1 MNSRIASL
9 LAFLIIVLAI
19 AEAADAQSLR
29 ERARRAAERGAE
41 RAVEREAERRA
52 DRAVT
57 GAIECVFGDRACSER
72 AEAEGREVTYVDEA
86 GQAVE
91 PGAQPAADAPPATPP
106 GNVADPNDQVWVN
119 YDFVPGDRVIFFED
133 FAAERV
139 GDFPRRLEFGR
150 GNMETA
156 QWQGQNWLRATTN
169 AVFAISLP
177 EALPDRFTFEMDVV
191 PTDIAWVYFG
201 GEARGQAIQIFS
213 SSAGLQGLAM
223 GNVAP
228 ADRGAR
234 DRAVT
239 LRVMADGGHA
249 KVYVNETR
257 VANVPNVDLG
267 RSDKIFVRLQASER
281 RAMLLN
287 NIRVAAGGRALYD
300 ALTADGR
307 VVSRGILFDTGSDRI
322 RPESSRTLKEIGE
335 MLQQHGDLRL
345 RIEGHTDSVGSAEA
359 NQQLSERRANSVR
372 QYLVQHYNVAG
383 DRLEAAGLGEAQPL
397 DSNDTAE
404 GRQNNRRVELVR
416 L

>member
-1 MNSRIASL
+1 MSRILSL
-9 LAFLIIVLAI
+9 PAFLILAL
-19 AEAADAQSLR
+19 AMADAAAAQNILD
-29 ERARRAAERGAE
+29 RARRAAERGAE

-57 GAIECVFGDRACSER
+57 GAIECVVGDRAC
-72 AEAEGREVTYVDEA
+72 AEQAAAEGRDVTYVDES
-86 GQAVE
+86 GRAVE
-91 PGAQPAADAPPATPP
+91 PDAQPAAAAGPAEANPRDE
-106 GNVADPNDQVWVN
+106 VLLN

-133 FAAERV
+133 LTADRV
-139 GDFPRRLEFGR
+139 GDFPRRLEFER